1 MFTQLHQMP
10 HTEKLPEMRCDGCTR
25 ACYICATRD
34 KDGIIYPQIQ
44 TQTIK
49 YYVDTEGNVQPIFAY
64 TCPTFQAGQRLAAQ
78 IATLCDNYKKKAR

>member
-1 MFTQLHQMP
+1 MFTQFHQMP
-10 HTEKLPEMRCDGCTR
+10 HTERLPEIRCDGCAR
-25 ACYICATRD
+25 ACYISATRE

-64 TCPTFQAGQRLAAQ
+64 TCPTFQAGQRLASQ
-78 IATLCDNYKKKAR
+78 IATLCDNYKQKQK

>member
-1 MFTQLHQMP
+1 MFTQFHQMP

-34 KDGIIYPQIQ
+34 KDGIIYPKIQ

-64 TCPTFQAGQRLAAQ
+64 TCPTFQAGQRLASQ

>member
-1 MFTQLHQMP
+1 MFTQFHQMP

-25 ACYICATRD
+25 ACYIRATRD

-64 TCPTFQAGQRLAAQ
+64 TCPTFQAGQRLASQ

>member
-1 MFTQLHQMP
+1 MFTQFHQMP
-10 HTEKLPEMRCDGCTR
+10 HTEKLPEIRCDGCTR

-64 TCPTFQAGQRLAAQ
+64 TCPTFQAGQRLASQ